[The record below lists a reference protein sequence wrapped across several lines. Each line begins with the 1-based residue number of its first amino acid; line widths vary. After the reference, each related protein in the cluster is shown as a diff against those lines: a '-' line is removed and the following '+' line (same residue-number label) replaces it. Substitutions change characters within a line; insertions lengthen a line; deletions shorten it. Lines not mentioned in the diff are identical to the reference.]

1 MSVYRYLL
9 TTGMIHWCISPTPV
23 SEQNTLTKNDHSV
36 NTVVVVV
43 IVVFVVVSD
52 VVAIVASTVE
62 IDVNDALTNNV
73 PNLNSP

>member
-9 TTGMIHWCISPTPV
+9 TTGMIHWCISPTPD

-43 IVVFVVVSD
+43 IVVFVV
-52 VVAIVASTVE
+52 AIVASTVE

-73 PNLNSP
+73 PSLNSP